1 MEKGQPA
8 VGGEEWR
15 FQRPWHLEPSGR
27 GVERSG
33 PPPPPPGAGTAPYKT
48 RGRGVRGEIG
58 GSDRSLVRFARV
70 GQEGRVKI
78 HGISGGVGGL
88 EDS

>member
-1 MEKGQPA
+1 MAVPEALAPGTKWQGGRTIRPA
-8 VGGEEWR
+8 
-15 FQRPWHLEPSGR
+15 PAPA
-27 GVERSG
+27 
-33 PPPPPPGAGTAPYKT
+33 GAGTAPYKT